1 MASTSVSQR
10 GNDTEGQH
18 DTVGGPVGLPGSCT
32 SQLDLIA
39 VTRLSEKTGYFAQYF
54 VTGEDDKAVFVFLTI
69 QGRVSFL
76 ISELSFSV

>member
-1 MASTSVSQR
+1 MSQR
-10 GNDTEGQH
+10 GKDTEGQH
-18 DTVGGPVGLPGSCT
+18 DTLGGPVGLPGSCT
-32 SQLDLIA
+32 SNLTLSRFPDYPKRLDILHSI
-39 VTRLSEKTGYFAQYF
+39 F